1 MDIKDILAQ
10 RQGTHGEF
18 ADNADIMQTLK
29 DAVRARPGWDKL
41 DATKREALDMILN
54 KVGRIVT
61 GNPEEPDHW
70 HDIAGYATLAR
81 DRVKTASTITGEDAK
96 SGAEAMAELRRRAG
110 I

>member
-1 MDIKDILAQ
+1 MSMDIKDTLAQ

-29 DAVRARPGWDKL
+29 DAVRARPGWAKL
-41 DATKREALDMILN
+41 DATKREALDMILH

-81 DRVKTASTITGEDAK
+81 DRVKKPETPFELTLDATK
-96 SGAEAMAELRRRAG
+96 MAVLDKLG
-110 I
+110 S